1 MANNKYSGYTPKKE
15 TTVPN
20 EGSPGSGN
28 RLDRV
33 NPYEFRKGMDL
44 ELTSLGVSRLA
55 ESTVEEREKA
65 TETVIKNLE
74 ENGGY
79 YSALIQFNRG
89 MNHAG
94 PINEKT
100 FKQYLETYK
109 SEFPGTGMKE
119 VKKAFQFG
127 KMEDADHKNDKM
139 TEPKYDKKEYTTEF
153 KTDMLKEA
161 IKAEVKSMLL
171 EAKKDDDDFDG
182 PDDDKLDKDFKKKMG
197 TKKKKDRG
205 DDLDAELNDIKKA
218 KSELE
223 EKHEKAK
230 EKSFPKYQKDKDV
243 KAYKDALS
251 LKDKEINKLKSLA
264 NKYTGKETGY
274 NIPANITY
282 KEAVTLLNKRVTAN
296 KKEQEQFLKDTLK
309 EKRDISNMEMTR
321 EDHMRLLEIIKE
333 AGVSLREGSGAIKV
347 QYEIAKASYLEGIAK
362 GMKI

>member
-1 MANNKYSGYTPKKE
+1 MANDKYAGYKPKKE

-20 EGSPGSGN
+20 EGGPGSGN

-44 ELTSLGVSRLA
+44 ELTSLGASRLA

-65 TETVIKNLE
+65 TETVLKNLE

-79 YSALIQFNRG
+79 YSALIQFKRG

-100 FKQYLETYK
+100 FKQYLETYT
-109 SEFPGTGMKE
+109 SERGDGMIEVTKE
-119 VKKAFQFG
+119 IK
-127 KMEDADHKNDKM
+127 DDKM

-161 IKAEVKSMLL
+161 IKAEVKSMLS

-182 PDDDKLDKDFKKKMG
+182 PDDDKLDRDFKKKMG

-205 DDLDAELNDIKKA
+205 DELDAELNDIKKA

-274 NIPANITY
+274 NIPANVTY
-282 KEAVTLLNKRVTAN
+282 KEAVTLLDKRVTAN
-296 KKEQEQFLKDTLK
+296 KREQEQFLKDTLK
-309 EKRDISNMEMTR
+309 EKRDVSKMEMSR
-321 EDHMRLLEIIKE
+321 KDHMRLLEIIKE

>member
-1 MANNKYSGYTPKKE
+1 
-15 TTVPN
+15 
-20 EGSPGSGN
+20 
-28 RLDRV
+28 
-33 NPYEFRKGMDL
+33 MDL

-65 TETVIKNLE
+65 TETVLKNLE
-74 ENGGY
+74 ENSGY
-79 YSALIQFNRG
+79 YSALVQFKRG

-109 SEFPGTGMKE
+109 SEFPGTGMVEVTKE
-119 VKKAFQFG
+119 IK
-127 KMEDADHKNDKM
+127 DDKM
-139 TEPKYDKKEYTTEF
+139 IEPKYDKKEYTTEF

-182 PDDDKLDKDFKKKMG
+182 PDEDEFEKGIKKKMG

-205 DDLDAELNDIKKA
+205 DELDAELNDIKKA

>member
-1 MANNKYSGYTPKKE
+1 MANNKWAGYTPDSSKQKR
-15 TTVPN
+15 
-20 EGSPGSGN
+20 EGGSTEINN
-28 RLDRV
+28 RLDRI
-33 NPYEFRKGMDL
+33 NPYEFRKGMDY
-44 ELTSLGVSRLA
+44 ELTSIGCARLA
-55 ESTVEEREKA
+55 ESTIEEREKS
-65 TETVIKNLE
+65 TETVLKNLE
-74 ENGGY
+74 EHQAY
-79 YSALIQFNRG
+79 YSALIQYTTG
-89 MNHAG
+89 MNQAG
-94 PINEKT
+94 QIDKMT
-100 FKQYLETYK
+100 FKKYLE
-109 SEFPGTGMKE
+109 ENFPNTGGTGMQC
-119 VKKAFQFG
+119 VKKEF
-127 KMEDADHKNDKM
+127 KNDKM
-139 TEPKYDKKEYTTEF
+139 TE
-153 KTDMLKEA
+153 LKEA
-161 IKAEVKSMLL
+161 IKAEIKTILL

-182 PDDDKLDKDFKKKMG
+182 PDDDEIGKGIDKKFKKKN
-197 TKKKKDRG
+197 TKKDRG
-205 DDLDAELNDIKKA
+205 TELDAELNDIKKA

-223 EKHEKAK
+223 EKHENAK

-296 KKEQEQFLKDTLK
+296 KREQEQFLKDTLK

>member
-1 MANNKYSGYTPKKE
+1 
-15 TTVPN
+15 
-20 EGSPGSGN
+20 
-28 RLDRV
+28 
-33 NPYEFRKGMDL
+33 MDL

-65 TETVIKNLE
+65 TETVLKNLE

-79 YSALIQFNRG
+79 YSALVQFERG

-100 FKQYLETYK
+100 FKQYLETYT
-109 SEFPGTGMKE
+109 SERGDGMIEVTKE
-119 VKKAFQFG
+119 IK
-127 KMEDADHKNDKM
+127 DDKM

-161 IKAEVKSMLL
+161 IKAEVKSMLS

-205 DDLDAELNDIKKA
+205 DELDAELNDIKKA

-243 KAYKDALS
+243 KAYKTALS
-251 LKDKEINKLKSLA
+251 LKDKEINKLKKLA
-264 NKYTGKETGY
+264 DKYTGKETGY
-274 NIPANITY
+274 NIPANVTY
-282 KEAVTLLNKRVTAN
+282 KEAVTLLDKRVTAN
-296 KKEQEQFLKDTLK
+296 KREQEQFLKDTLK
-309 EKRDISNMEMTR
+309 EKRDVSKMEMSR
-321 EDHMRLLEIIKE
+321 KDHMRLLEIIKE

>member
-1 MANNKYSGYTPKKE
+1 MANNKWAGYTPDSSKQKR
-15 TTVPN
+15 
-20 EGSPGSGN
+20 EGGSTEINN
-28 RLDRV
+28 RLDRI
-33 NPYEFRKGMDL
+33 NPYEFRKGMDY
-44 ELTSLGVSRLA
+44 ELTSIGCARLS
-55 ESTVEEREKA
+55 ESTIEEREKS
-65 TETVIKNLE
+65 TEIVLKNLE
-74 ENGGY
+74 EHQAY
-79 YSALIQFNRG
+79 YSALIQYTTG
-89 MNHAG
+89 MNQAG
-94 PINEKT
+94 QIDKMT
-100 FKQYLETYK
+100 FKKYLE
-109 SEFPGTGMKE
+109 ENFPNTGGTGMQC
-119 VKKAFQFG
+119 VKKEF
-127 KMEDADHKNDKM
+127 KNDKM
-139 TEPKYDKKEYTTEF
+139 TE
-153 KTDMLKEA
+153 LKEA
-161 IKAEVKSMLL
+161 IKTEIKTILL
-171 EAKKDDDDFDG
+171 EAKKDDDFDG
-182 PDDDKLDKDFKKKMG
+182 PDDDEVGKEIDKKFKKKN
-197 TKKKKDRG
+197 TKKDRG
-205 DDLDAELNDIKKA
+205 TELDAELNDIKKA

>member
-1 MANNKYSGYTPKKE
+1 MANDKWAGYAPKKE
-15 TTVPN
+15 TTIPN
-20 EGSPGSGN
+20 EGTPGSGT

-33 NPYEFRKGMDL
+33 NPFEFRKGMDI

-55 ESTVEEREKA
+55 ESTPEEREKC
-65 TETVIKNLE
+65 TETVLKNLTE
-74 ENGGY
+74 HDGY
-79 YSALIQFNRG
+79 YTALVTYQTEHRNI
-89 MNHAG
+89 
-94 PINEKT
+94 EKKPA
-100 FKQYLETYK
+100 FKQWLAEQGEYK
-109 SEFPGTGMKE
+109 MKE
-119 VKKAFQFG
+119 VDKTF
-127 KMEDADHKNDKM
+127 KNDKM
-139 TEPKYDKKEYTTEF
+139 EE
-153 KTDMLKEA
+153 LKEA
-161 IKAEVKSMLL
+161 IKAEVKAMLL

-182 PDDDKLDKDFKKKMG
+182 PDDDEFAKGVDKKMRK
-197 TKKKKDRG
+197 KKKKDRG
-205 DDLDAELNDIKKA
+205 DELDAELNDIKKA

-274 NIPANITY
+274 NIPANVTY
-282 KEAVTLLNKRVTAN
+282 KEAVTLLDKRVTAN
-296 KKEQEQFLKDTLK
+296 KREQEQFLKDTLK
-309 EKRDISNMEMTR
+309 EKRDVSKMEMSR
-321 EDHMRLLEIIKE
+321 KDHMRLLEIIKE

>member
-1 MANNKYSGYTPKKE
+1 MANDKWAGYTPDPSKQKR
-15 TTVPN
+15 
-20 EGSPGSGN
+20 EGGSTEINN
-28 RLDRV
+28 RLDRI
-33 NPYEFRKGMDL
+33 NPYEFRKGMDY
-44 ELTSLGVSRLA
+44 ELTSIGCARLA
-55 ESTVEEREKA
+55 ESTIEEREKS
-65 TETVIKNLE
+65 TETVLKNLGE
-74 ENGGY
+74 HQAY
-79 YSALIQFNRG
+79 YSALIQYTTG
-89 MNHAG
+89 MNQAG
-94 PINEKT
+94 QIDKMT
-100 FKQYLETYK
+100 FKKYLDEN
-109 SEFPGTGMKE
+109 FPNTGGTGMIEVTKE
-119 VKKAFQFG
+119 FKK
-127 KMEDADHKNDKM
+127 DKM
-139 TEPKYDKKEYTTEF
+139 TE
-153 KTDMLKEA
+153 LKEA
-161 IKAEVKSMLL
+161 IKAEVKNILL

-182 PDDDKLDKDFKKKMG
+182 PDDDELDKDFKKKMG

-205 DDLDAELNDIKKA
+205 TELDAELNDIKKA

>member
-1 MANNKYSGYTPKKE
+1 MANDKYYGYSPKKE
-15 TTVPN
+15 KTVPSTGGPDV
-20 EGSPGSGN
+20 GS
-28 RLDRV
+28 RLDRI

-44 ELTSLGVSRLA
+44 ELTSLGASRLA

-65 TETVIKNLE
+65 TETVLKNLE
-74 ENGGY
+74 EHSGY
-79 YSALIQFNRG
+79 YSALVQFKRG
-89 MNHAG
+89 MNQAG

-119 VKKAFQFG
+119 VKKVFQFG

-139 TEPKYDKKEYTTEF
+139 EEPKYDKKEYTTEF

-161 IKAEVKSMLL
+161 IKSEVKSMLS

-182 PDDDKLDKDFKKKMG
+182 PDDDEFAKGVDKKMRK
-197 TKKKKDRG
+197 KKKKDRG
-205 DDLDAELNDIKKA
+205 DELDAELNDIKKA

-274 NIPANITY
+274 NIPANVTY
-282 KEAVTLLNKRVTAN
+282 KEAVTLLDKRATAN

-309 EKRDISNMEMTR
+309 EKRDVSKMEMSR
-321 EDHMRLLEIIKE
+321 KDHLRLLEIIKE
-333 AGVSLREGSGAIKV
+333 AGVSLREGSGAIKI